1 MSVIPPPELRCGMDT
16 SNLNA
21 RQYSIRRNIEGKGMK
36 LNQSRFDK
44 KQIISNLYDL
54 PPYIHVKDYYCSG
67 CGCTYNSMCI
77 LCAEKEFKFA
87 NIVLDSDFI
96 ELLCMH
102 NQLLVK
108 AQLRVDT
115 GY

>member
-16 SNLNA
+16 SNLNP
-21 RQYSIRRNIEGKGMK
+21 RQYNIRRNIEGKGMK

-44 KQIISNLYDL
+44 KQIISNRND
-54 PPYIHVKDYYCSG
+54 KDYYCSG

-96 ELLCMH
+96 ELLYMH

-108 AQLRVDT
+108 AQLRV
-115 GY
+115 